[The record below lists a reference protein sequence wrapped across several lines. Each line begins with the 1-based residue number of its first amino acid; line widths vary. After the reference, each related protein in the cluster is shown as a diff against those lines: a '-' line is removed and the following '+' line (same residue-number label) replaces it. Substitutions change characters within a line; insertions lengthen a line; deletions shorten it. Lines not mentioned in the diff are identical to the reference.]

1 MIESQQQPA
10 NRISAILSWIERAM
24 IVVSCVSLVAI
35 MFIVVADVT
44 LRYVLGTPL
53 SWSYNLIGL
62 YLMVAVFFF
71 ALSDTLHNHGH
82 IAIDIFQHQIPHRPR
97 HLSMTIGYL
106 LSSIVMALIGW
117 QAWLRL
123 KTAYINDD
131 RIAAVIPWPTWIGY
145 FIVTAGCVVM
155 TLRCVYRTFGHA
167 ASAASGRDL
176 VETPPPPVT
185 EIPAREMAE

>member
-1 MIESQQQPA
+1 M
-10 NRISAILSWIERAM
+10 L
-24 IVVSCVSLVAI
+24 
-35 MFIVVADVT
+35 IVVADVL
-44 LRYVLGTPL
+44 LRYVFGTPL

-97 HLSMTIGYL
+97 HLSLALGYI
-106 LSSIVMALIGW
+106 LSTVVMALIGW

-123 KTAYINDD
+123 KSAYINDD

-145 FIVTAGCVVM
+145 FIVAIGCTVV
-155 TLRCVYRTFGHA
+155 TLRCIYRVVGHA
-167 ASAASGRDL
+167 ASAASGRDQ

-185 EIPAREMAE
+185 EIPARELAE